1 MPSEV
6 VEKARK
12 HGINVSKV
20 SENVLIDMINRIKG
34 SEKKED
40 PAFSVKAFPKRFEWA
55 GWESNPDNLGD
66 ISRNLLSSI
75 FFFSPSDRF
84 QGFRCDNWA
93 TCTPK
98 ICHRSEL
105 SGETMSTSNTRSKR

>member
-12 HGINVSKV
+12 HGINISKV

-55 GWESNPDNLGD
+55 GWESNPRSPPRKGGIITTRLPAQGVEN
-66 ISRNLLSSI
+66 I
-75 FFFSPSDRF
+75 F
-84 QGFRCDNWA
+84 
-93 TCTPK
+93 
-98 ICHRSEL
+98 
-105 SGETMSTSNTRSKR
+105 